1 MQQDFWLVKDRNE
14 LIDLWRAKPAEIAR
28 KHGYY
33 DLTTEPR
40 RRELMEKLNETWR
53 DYLGMRRAFPSYMLI
68 KMLIKAGPTGTA
80 LTSIFEAAFNQG
92 AIQQDMLPANEGDAL
107 RRKVASTFPNTF
119 ENLRGAAQHEDVA
132 KILSYSPA
140 SGRRRFG
147 EVEAIG
153 PRGHVH

>member
-1 MQQDFWLVKDRNE
+1 MSKHPLRQTLYFGPKEGAYIHSSKSPGSHRSFSNLSQEE
-14 LIDLWRAKPAEIAR
+14 LEDIVR
-28 KHGYY
+28 KI
-33 DLTTEPR
+33 T
-40 RRELMEKLNETWR
+40 
-53 DYLGMRRAFPSYMLI
+53 
-68 KMLIKAGPTGTA
+68 
-80 LTSIFEAAFNQG
+80 
-92 AIQQDMLPANEGDAL
+92 
-107 RRKVASTFPNTF
+107 STFPNTF

>member
-1 MQQDFWLVKDRNE
+1 
-14 LIDLWRAKPAEIAR
+14 
-28 KHGYY
+28 
-33 DLTTEPR
+33 
-40 RRELMEKLNETWR
+40 MEKLNETWR
-53 DYLGMRRAFPSYMLI
+53 DYLGMRRAFPSY
-68 KMLIKAGPTGTA
+68 MLIKAGPTGTA

-92 AIQQDMLPANEGDAL
+92 AIQQDTLPANEEDAL
-107 RRKVASTFPNTF
+107 HRKVDSAFPNTF

>member
-1 MQQDFWLVKDRNE
+1 M
-14 LIDLWRAKPAEIAR
+14 
-28 KHGYY
+28 
-33 DLTTEPR
+33 
-40 RRELMEKLNETWR
+40 
-53 DYLGMRRAFPSYMLI
+53 
-68 KMLIKAGPTGTA
+68 
-80 LTSIFEAAFNQG
+80 SIFEAAFNQG
-92 AIQQDMLPANEGDAL
+92 AIQQQTLPANEEDAL
-107 RRKVASTFPNTF
+107 RRKITSTFPNTF